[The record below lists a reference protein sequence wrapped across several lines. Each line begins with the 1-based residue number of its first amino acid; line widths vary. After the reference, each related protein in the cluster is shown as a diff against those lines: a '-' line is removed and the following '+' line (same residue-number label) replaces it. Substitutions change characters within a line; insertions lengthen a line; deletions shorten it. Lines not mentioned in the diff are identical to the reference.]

1 MQSKC
6 RHDVYV
12 CSKRATDITLRSK
25 FYLYN
30 QPASLRD
37 RGPKGGRVMKSKRGF
52 TLVELLVVMAIIAI
66 LASIVVPNV
75 VRYISRA
82 RLTRAISEV
91 NGMQLSLTAIL
102 TDAGRGNMSQLFTK
116 NAAQYLFD
124 GIPEDY
130 TTWVGW
136 PAPADLSEYNPNNY
150 TPQLFEAAADVYAR
164 VAYDLLRL
172 GRDCLRSS
180 SESIAQ
186 KFIVKDTLAKLGT
199 NYMDIGLDSWGQ
211 VYRMWPG
218 PWRFSILGPTG
229 MPLPA
234 GQRWPIPFRIFSI
247 DQGTGAGGSSFAVKK
262 DNYLLRD
269 ETKSIDYIS
278 TDYAGVIE
286 DYETWPT
293 QVGLPA
299 DANKPVYIWSYG
311 DNNANSQ
318 MLYRGV
324 YESDPLSWYNTNS
337 GQDVAGG
344 DDINNWDAGT
354 SWQRFYQ

>member
-1 MQSKC
+1 
-6 RHDVYV
+6 
-12 CSKRATDITLRSK
+12 
-25 FYLYN
+25 
-30 QPASLRD
+30 
-37 RGPKGGRVMKSKRGF
+37 MKSKRGF

-102 TDAGRGNMSQLFTK
+102 TDAGRGNMSQLFNK
-116 NAAQYLFD
+116 NAAQYLFAGD
-124 GIPEDY
+124 PLIPA
-130 TTWVGW
+130 TWDGW
-136 PAPADLSEYNPNNY
+136 PAPVDISQYNPNDY

-172 GRDCLRSS
+172 GRDCLRGSS
-180 SESIAQ
+180 GSDVA
-186 KFIVKDTLAKLGT
+186 KFIQRDTLAKLGT
-199 NYMDIGLDSWGQ
+199 NYMDVGLDSWGQ

-218 PWRFSILGPTG
+218 PWRFSILGPSG
-229 MPLPA
+229 MPLPT

-247 DQGTGAGGSSFAVKK
+247 DQGTGTGGSSFAVKK
-262 DNYLLRD
+262 D
-269 ETKSIDYIS
+269 DYMLAGGS
-278 TDYAGVIE
+278 KGNLVESVYAGIIE

-299 DANKPVYIWSYG
+299 DANKPFYIWSYG
-311 DNNANSQ
+311 DNNTSSQ
-318 MLYRGV
+318 MLYQGV
-324 YESDPLSWYNTNS
+324 YSDDPLTWYYTNS